1 MLEKIELQQ
10 MVVARIQTCGENDT
24 FLRIIT
30 CKHAFQ
36 VSLMKVHA
44 QCAFGSSQAY
54 FHQINVESS
63 SSL

>member
-1 MLEKIELQQ
+1 
-10 MVVARIQTCGENDT
+10 MVVARIQTCGENDH
-24 FLRIIT
+24 FSAYNS

-63 SSL
+63 SSLSKIVE